1 MPGDVDGPVV
11 GVDIGGTKLMAVRMH
26 ADGPITLDPVRASP
40 ADGPG
45 VVEQVAAAAVRLSGS
60 SGPGAVGVGVP
71 GLVDGAG
78 IVRFAPNLHGLVDT
92 PLRDALGEALPGWKI
107 WVGNDATAAGWA
119 EHERGAARN
128 VDEVLVITL
137 GTGIGGAIIGG
148 GRLMEGTNRYAGE
161 FGHMVV
167 DPHGPPC
174 PCGKQGCWER
184 FASGSGLGALAR
196 QMAVAGD
203 APGLVDLAGGDA
215 DSVRGEHVTAA
226 AADGDPSALEVMSR
240 FGWWVALGLANLA
253 NALDPRLI
261 VLGGGLVSAGEVLI
275 EPTRR
280 AFAALVEAPW
290 ARAGVDIE
298 AAVLGAQAGA
308 IGAGLL
314 AAGHP

>member
-1 MPGDVDGPVV
+1 M
-11 GVDIGGTKLMAVRMH
+11 
-26 ADGPITLDPVRASP
+26 
-40 ADGPG
+40 
-45 VVEQVAAAAVRLSGS
+45 VEQVAAAAVRLSGS
-60 SGPGAVGVGVP
+60 SAAGAVGVGVP

-78 IVRFAPNLHGLVDT
+78 IVRFAPNLHGLVGT

-196 QMAVAGD
+196 EMAVAGD

-215 DSVRGEHVTAA
+215 
-226 AADGDPSALEVMSR
+226 EVCEESTS
-240 FGWWVALGLANLA
+240 
-253 NALDPRLI
+253 PRLR
-261 VLGGGLVSAGEVLI
+261 LMATRQRSRSWPASGGGSLWGW
-275 EPTRR
+275 PTW
-280 AFAALVEAPW
+280 PTPSIP
-290 ARAGVDIE
+290 G
-298 AAVLGAQAGA
+298 
-308 IGAGLL
+308 
-314 AAGHP
+314 